1 MPGNS
6 NVSLRNRSLHREEE
20 EEGLVSY
27 LPTRTLKSAEF
38 WHDESDQLMT
48 PQRHVFV

>member
-6 NVSLRNRSLHREEE
+6 NVSLRNRPLHQEEE

-27 LPTRTLKSAEF
+27 LPT
-38 WHDESDQLMT
+38 
-48 PQRHVFV
+48 